1 MYKWWN
7 VKYGNIGCV
16 DRLIKGNP
24 YKHGVWGGSFTRLH
38 SHSVA
43 HKPSRNMLQ
52 RATQNVKYG
61 NIGSVDRQIKGK
73 PL

>member
-1 MYKWWN
+1 MPMHINCAWF
-7 VKYGNIGCV
+7 
-16 DRLIKGNP
+16 L
-24 YKHGVWGGSFTRLH
+24 GGSAMKMEAKYWVFTAR
-38 SHSVA
+38 
-43 HKPSRNMLQ
+43 RNASQ